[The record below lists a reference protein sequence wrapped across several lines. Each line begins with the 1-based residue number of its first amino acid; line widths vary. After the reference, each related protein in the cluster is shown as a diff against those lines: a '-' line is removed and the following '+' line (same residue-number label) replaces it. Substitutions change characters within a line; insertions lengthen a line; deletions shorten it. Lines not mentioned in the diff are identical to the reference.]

1 MKRHHITFLTLLTI
15 GLFLTRCA
23 SNDGK
28 TSSDKWYEDTKAEIL
43 KQADLKPDSTTLTF
57 YDDSTFKKEHYFS
70 GGHEYLLKG
79 YYKGILSLETY
90 YSNDGNF
97 ELRRE
102 VCDNGNLGFEGIV
115 YKDHFYGLSTWRY
128 CDGQIDHQGVRH
140 NDKKIG
146 VWKKFDEAGKQIE
159 ETDYKNIEQLDSMP
173 TITK

>member
-1 MKRHHITFLTLLTI
+1 MKRYYKTYFALLTV

-23 SNDGK
+23 TNDGK

-43 KQADLKPDSTTLTF
+43 RQADLNPDSTSLT
-57 YDDSTFKKEHYFS
+57 YNEDSTFKKEHYFS

-79 YYKGILSLETY
+79 YDKEILRLETH
-90 YSNDGNF
+90 YSKDGNF

-102 VCDNGNLGFEGIV
+102 ICDNGNFGFEGIV
-115 YKDHFYGLSTWRY
+115 YKGHFYGLSTWRY
-128 CDGQIDHQGVRH
+128 CNGQIEHQGVRH

-146 VWKKFDEAGKQIE
+146 IWKKFDETGKQIE
-159 ETDYKNIEQLDSMP
+159 ETDYKNLEQLDSLP